1 MRPRRGGG
9 RPRRGG
15 ALGGLSAG
23 LLAGA
28 IGARGALTVAAI
40 GSAAVVIGLVVSP
53 VSRLSGLPS
62 AVKDEAAETATPG
75 EPVTPTG

>member
-1 MRPRRGGG
+1 MTAVFRTLLFGG
-9 RPRRGG
+9 R
-15 ALGGLSAG
+15 AQGGLSAG

-40 GSAAVVIGLVVSP
+40 GSAAVVIGVVVPP
-53 VSRLSGLPS
+53 VSRLPS

>member
-1 MRPRRGGG
+1 MFRTLLFG
-9 RPRRGG
+9 GG

-28 IGARGALTVAAI
+28 IGAKGALTVAAI

-53 VSRLSGLPS
+53 VSRLSRLPS
-62 AVKDEAAETATPG
+62 AVREEAAETATPG